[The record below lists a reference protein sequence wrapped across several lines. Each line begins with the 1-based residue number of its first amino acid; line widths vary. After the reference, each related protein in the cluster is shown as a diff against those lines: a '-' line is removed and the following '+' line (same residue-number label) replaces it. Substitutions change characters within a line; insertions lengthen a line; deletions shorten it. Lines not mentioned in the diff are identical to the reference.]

1 MGLDIGRLLYGIR
14 TKYQISVN
22 DICRGI
28 CGVST
33 YCMYEND
40 EMIPDILSVNIFLD
54 RMGFGI
60 LGLTAYIS
68 EKEVVYFKW
77 KESTRACIRNE
88 NYKKLGMLLEHMPTG
103 NVSLN
108 KKIREQYAWFI
119 KGIVAEKDT
128 ADLKK
133 ATECYEKALECTCGF
148 LIKSQKIEGTF
159 SVREIHIYAI
169 YLNLLCK
176 VNPKEKEEV
185 ISRFY
190 QLMQYVNVHYVEEQQ
205 KVKIYPLLVCLWG
218 NLVIEGKD
226 TEGSFEIFEK
236 TLELLRK
243 QKSLYCLLEIMRL
256 HILVGLKEKRD
267 MSKEQEDIKILQS
280 FFEEF
285 GYRAQSQIYVPQ
297 ANEIMLEHVGQYLST
312 ERKKVNFTQEKIS
325 DGICSVESYSRIENG
340 RKPTRNNYK
349 ALTEKIGTENR
360 YYIELVNTGNIDAL
374 LLRREISRILFSE
387 KSMDKVW
394 ESLEKLM
401 EILGEDECAQNKQYL
416 KFIEICIEK
425 EYSHMSE
432 EICCEEY
439 RKVLA
444 YSMNENLIGE
454 KKHIYT
460 KVEINL
466 INHISVCLAKSGKK
480 EQAMRLIRAF
490 LEDTDQMKE
499 DKYHETK
506 LAKLN
511 YGRWLSDSGEYSKA
525 DSIFMDGAKQIMER
539 DRAELLD
546 QYIGEIA
553 QPDSENSS
561 DNSSDISS
569 SSAVDSSSSDSKAT
583 DSKSDSSSKAASNA
597 SNTNPSTGVAGG
609 AFALALLS
617 GAAVVMA
624 KKKK

>member
-1 MGLDIGRLLYGIR
+1 MGLNIGRLLYGIR
-14 TKYQISVN
+14 TKYEMNVK

-28 CGVST
+28 CSPSS
-33 YCMYEND
+33 YCMYENG
-40 EMIPDILSVNIFLD
+40 EIVPDILLVNMFLD

-88 NYKKLGMLLEHMPTG
+88 NYKKLGMLLERIPTG

-432 EICCEEY
+432 EICYEEY

-553 QPDSENSS
+553 YNKYLMNGSEKNEQIKRYSLYALVLSKLFGTDRIYKNSFNFFEKIK
-561 DNSSDISS
+561 DE
-569 SSAVDSSSSDSKAT
+569 
-583 DSKSDSSSKAASNA
+583 
-597 SNTNPSTGVAGG
+597 
-609 AFALALLS
+609 
-617 GAAVVMA
+617 
-624 KKKK
+624 

>member
-1 MGLDIGRLLYGIR
+1 MKVQFSIRKIGLFGKLGEDRKMGLDIGRLLYGIR

-40 EMIPDILSVNIFLD
+40 EMIPDILSVNMFLD

-88 NYKKLGMLLEHMPTG
+88 NYKKLVMLLEHMPTG

-285 GYRAQSQIYVPQ
+285 GYQAQSQIYVPQ

-312 ERKKVNFTQEKIS
+312 ERKKVNYTQEKIS

-374 LLRREISRILFSE
+374 LLRREISYELFME
-387 KSMDKVW
+387 KN
-394 ESLEKLM
+394 ERLPELLEELKTV
-401 EILGEDECAQNKQYL
+401 LGEKEVAKNRQYL
-416 KFIEICIEK
+416 EFVRVSIEENTGRKTWNQCCDMFRNILSYTMNEK
-425 EYSHMSE
+425 E
-432 EICCEEY
+432 
-439 RKVLA
+439 
-444 YSMNENLIGE
+444 IG
-454 KKHIYT
+454 KKRHVYT
-460 KVEINL
+460 MLEINL
-466 INHISVCLAKSGKK
+466 IDHISVCMAKDGKS
-480 EQAMRLIRAF
+480 EEAMHLIKAF
-490 LEDTDQMKE
+490 LDDMDYMKTE
-499 DKYHETK
+499 KYYETF

-511 YGRWLSDSGEYSKA
+511 YARWKSDRGNFDEAECIYREGIEQRIRRNKT
-525 DSIFMDGAKQIMER
+525 
-539 DRAELLD
+539 ELLD
-546 QYIGEIA
+546 EYIGEYAYNKYLKNNINEK
-553 QPDSENSS
+553 QD
-561 DNSSDISS
+561 
-569 SSAVDSSSSDSKAT
+569 VKRYLLY
-583 DSKSDSSSKAASNA
+583 
-597 SNTNPSTGVAGG
+597 
-609 AFALALLS
+609 ALVLS
-617 GAAVVMA
+617 RMYGTQRVYKTILQFL
-624 KKKK
+624 KKINEED

>member
-1 MGLDIGRLLYGIR
+1 MKVQFSIRKIGLFGKLGEDRKMGLDIGRLLYGIR

-40 EMIPDILSVNIFLD
+40 EMIPDILSVNMFLD

-88 NYKKLGMLLEHMPTG
+88 NYKKLVMLLEHMPTG

-205 KVKIYPLLVCLWG
+205 KVRIYPLLVCLWG

-285 GYRAQSQIYVPQ
+285 GYQAQSQIYVPQ

-312 ERKKVNFTQEKIS
+312 ERKKVNYTQEKIS

-374 LLRREISRILFSE
+374 LLRREISYELFME
-387 KSMDKVW
+387 KN
-394 ESLEKLM
+394 ERLPELLEELKTV
-401 EILGEDECAQNKQYL
+401 LGEKEVAKNRQYL
-416 KFIEICIEK
+416 EFVQVSIEENTGRKTWNQCCDMFRNILSYTMNEK
-425 EYSHMSE
+425 E
-432 EICCEEY
+432 
-439 RKVLA
+439 
-444 YSMNENLIGE
+444 IG
-454 KKHIYT
+454 KKRHVYT
-460 KVEINL
+460 MLEINL
-466 INHISVCLAKSGKK
+466 IDHISVCMAKDGKS
-480 EQAMRLIRAF
+480 EEAMHLIKAF
-490 LEDTDQMKE
+490 LDDMDYMKTE
-499 DKYHETK
+499 KYYETF

-511 YGRWLSDSGEYSKA
+511 YARWKSDRENFDEAECIYREGIEQRIRRNKT
-525 DSIFMDGAKQIMER
+525 
-539 DRAELLD
+539 ELLD
-546 QYIGEIA
+546 EYIGEYAYNKYLKNNINEK
-553 QPDSENSS
+553 QD
-561 DNSSDISS
+561 
-569 SSAVDSSSSDSKAT
+569 VKRYLLY
-583 DSKSDSSSKAASNA
+583 
-597 SNTNPSTGVAGG
+597 
-609 AFALALLS
+609 ALVLS
-617 GAAVVMA
+617 RMYGTQRVCKTILQFL
-624 KKKK
+624 KKINEED

>member
-1 MGLDIGRLLYGIR
+1 MGLNIGRLLYGIR
-14 TKYQISVN
+14 TKYEMNVK

-28 CGVST
+28 CSPSS
-33 YCMYEND
+33 YCMYENG
-40 EMIPDILSVNIFLD
+40 EIVPDILLVNMFLD

-88 NYKKLGMLLEHMPTG
+88 NYKKLVMLLEHMPTG

-285 GYRAQSQIYVPQ
+285 GYQAQSQIYVPQ

-312 ERKKVNFTQEKIS
+312 ERKKVNYTQEKIS

-374 LLRREISRILFSE
+374 LLRREISYELFME
-387 KSMDKVW
+387 KN
-394 ESLEKLM
+394 ERLPELLEELKTV
-401 EILGEDECAQNKQYL
+401 LGEKEVAKNRQYL
-416 KFIEICIEK
+416 EFVQVSIEENTGRKTWNQCCDMFRNILSYTMNEK
-425 EYSHMSE
+425 E
-432 EICCEEY
+432 
-439 RKVLA
+439 
-444 YSMNENLIGE
+444 IG
-454 KKHIYT
+454 KKRHVYT
-460 KVEINL
+460 MLEINL
-466 INHISVCLAKSGKK
+466 IDHISVCMAKDGKS
-480 EQAMRLIRAF
+480 EEAMHLIKAF
-490 LEDTDQMKE
+490 LDDMDYMKTE
-499 DKYHETK
+499 KYYETF

-511 YGRWLSDSGEYSKA
+511 YARWKSDRENFDEAECIYREGIEQRIRRNKT
-525 DSIFMDGAKQIMER
+525 
-539 DRAELLD
+539 ELLD
-546 QYIGEIA
+546 EYIGEYAYNKYLKNNINEK
-553 QPDSENSS
+553 QD
-561 DNSSDISS
+561 
-569 SSAVDSSSSDSKAT
+569 VKRYLLY
-583 DSKSDSSSKAASNA
+583 
-597 SNTNPSTGVAGG
+597 
-609 AFALALLS
+609 ALVLS
-617 GAAVVMA
+617 RMYGTQRVYKTILQFL
-624 KKKK
+624 KKINEED

>member
-1 MGLDIGRLLYGIR
+1 MKVQFSIRKIGLFGKLGEGRKMGLDIGRLLYGIR

-40 EMIPDILSVNIFLD
+40 EIIPDILSVNMFLD
-54 RMGFGI
+54 RMGFGT
-60 LGLTAYIS
+60 LGVSAYIS
-68 EKEVVYFKW
+68 KKEAVYFKW

-119 KGIVAEKDT
+119 KGLVAEKDT

-226 TEGSFEIFEK
+226 TEGSFEIFEN

-267 MSKEQEDIKILQS
+267 MNKEQEDIKILQS

-312 ERKKVNFTQEKIS
+312 ERKKVNYTQEKIS

-374 LLRREISRILFSE
+374 LLRREISYELFMERNERLPELLEELKKVLGEKEVAKNRQYLEYIETCIERRNNHISE
-387 KSMDKVW
+387 K
-394 ESLEKLM
+394 
-401 EILGEDECAQNKQYL
+401 ECYQ
-416 KFIEICIEK
+416 
-425 EYSHMSE
+425 
-432 EICCEEY
+432 EY
-439 RKVLA
+439 RKILA
-444 YSMNENLIGE
+444 YSLDENLIGE
-454 KKHIYT
+454 NKHIYS
-460 KVEINL
+460 KIEINL
-466 INHISVCLAKSGKK
+466 INHIAVCLSRTGEK
-480 EQAMRLIRAF
+480 EQAKRLIKLF
-490 LEDTDQMKE
+490 LKDIEQAKTC
-499 DKYHETK
+499 KYHEAK

-511 YGRWLSDSGEYSKA
+511 YGKWLSDAGEYVEA
-525 DSIFMDGAKQIMER
+525 ERIFSEGVSQIVER

-546 QYIGEIA
+546 QYIGEMAYNEYLI
-553 QPDSENSS
+553 N
-561 DNSSDISS
+561 
-569 SSAVDSSSSDSKAT
+569 DSKKDEQIKRHSLYALIF
-583 DSKSDSSSKAASNA
+583 SKLFGTEENYKIISEFYRQN
-597 SNTNPSTGVAGG
+597 
-609 AFALALLS
+609 
-617 GAAVVMA
+617 
-624 KKKK
+624 

>member
-1 MGLDIGRLLYGIR
+1 MGLNIGRLLYGIR
-14 TKYQISVN
+14 TKYEMNVK

-28 CGVST
+28 CSPSS
-33 YCMYEND
+33 YCMYENG
-40 EMIPDILSVNIFLD
+40 EIVPDILLVNMFLD

-88 NYKKLGMLLEHMPTG
+88 NYKKLVMLLEHMPTG

-285 GYRAQSQIYVPQ
+285 GYQAQSQIYVPQ

-312 ERKKVNFTQEKIS
+312 ERKKVNYTQEKIS

-374 LLRREISRILFSE
+374 LLRREISYELFME
-387 KSMDKVW
+387 KN
-394 ESLEKLM
+394 ERLPELLEELKTV
-401 EILGEDECAQNKQYL
+401 LGEKEVAKNRQYL
-416 KFIEICIEK
+416 EFVRVSIEENTGRKTWNQCCDMFRNILSYTMNEK
-425 EYSHMSE
+425 E
-432 EICCEEY
+432 
-439 RKVLA
+439 
-444 YSMNENLIGE
+444 IG
-454 KKHIYT
+454 KKRHVYT
-460 KVEINL
+460 MLEINL
-466 INHISVCLAKSGKK
+466 IDHISVCMAKDGKS
-480 EQAMRLIRAF
+480 EEAMHLIKAF
-490 LEDTDQMKE
+490 LDDMDYMKTE
-499 DKYHETK
+499 KYYETF

-511 YGRWLSDSGEYSKA
+511 YARWKSDRGNFDEAECIYREGIEQRIRRNKT
-525 DSIFMDGAKQIMER
+525 
-539 DRAELLD
+539 ELLD
-546 QYIGEIA
+546 EYIGEYAYNKYLKNNINEK
-553 QPDSENSS
+553 QD
-561 DNSSDISS
+561 
-569 SSAVDSSSSDSKAT
+569 VKRYLLY
-583 DSKSDSSSKAASNA
+583 
-597 SNTNPSTGVAGG
+597 
-609 AFALALLS
+609 AL
-617 GAAVVMA
+617 GQFTRNYTQTTERGC
-624 KKKK
+624 

>member
-1 MGLDIGRLLYGIR
+1 MKVQFSIRKIGLFGKLGEDRKMGLDIGRLLYGIR

-40 EMIPDILSVNIFLD
+40 EMIPDILSVNMFLD

-88 NYKKLGMLLEHMPTG
+88 NYKKLVMLLEHMPTG

-205 KVKIYPLLVCLWG
+205 KVRIYPLLVCLWG

-285 GYRAQSQIYVPQ
+285 GYQAQSQIYVPQ

-312 ERKKVNFTQEKIS
+312 ERKKVNYTQEKIS

-374 LLRREISRILFSE
+374 LLRREISYELFME
-387 KSMDKVW
+387 KN
-394 ESLEKLM
+394 ERLPELLEELKTV
-401 EILGEDECAQNKQYL
+401 LGEKEVAKNRQYL
-416 KFIEICIEK
+416 EFVQVSIEENTGRKTWNQCCDMFRNILSYTMNEK
-425 EYSHMSE
+425 E
-432 EICCEEY
+432 
-439 RKVLA
+439 
-444 YSMNENLIGE
+444 IG
-454 KKHIYT
+454 KKRHVYT
-460 KVEINL
+460 MLEINL
-466 INHISVCLAKSGKK
+466 IDHISVCMAKDGKS
-480 EQAMRLIRAF
+480 EEAMHLIKAF
-490 LEDTDQMKE
+490 LDDMDYMKTE
-499 DKYHETK
+499 KYYETF

-511 YGRWLSDSGEYSKA
+511 YARW
-525 DSIFMDGAKQIMER
+525 
-539 DRAELLD
+539 
-546 QYIGEIA
+546 
-553 QPDSENSS
+553 
-561 DNSSDISS
+561 
-569 SSAVDSSSSDSKAT
+569 
-583 DSKSDSSSKAASNA
+583 KSDRENFDEAECMELKE
-597 SNTNPSTGVAGG
+597 STK
-609 AFALALLS
+609 LS
-617 GAAVVMA
+617 YSF
-624 KKKK
+624 

>member
-40 EMIPDILSVNIFLD
+40 EMIPDILSVNMFLD

-88 NYKKLGMLLEHMPTG
+88 NYKKLVMLLEHMPTG

-205 KVKIYPLLVCLWG
+205 KVRIYPLLVCLWG

-226 TEGSFEIFEK
+226 TEDSFEIFEK

-285 GYRAQSQIYVPQ
+285 GYQAQSQIYVPQ

-312 ERKKVNFTQEKIS
+312 ERKKVNYTQEKIS

-374 LLRREISRILFSE
+374 LLRREISYELFME
-387 KSMDKVW
+387 KN
-394 ESLEKLM
+394 ERLPELLEELKTV
-401 EILGEDECAQNKQYL
+401 LGEKEVAKNRQYL
-416 KFIEICIEK
+416 EFVQVSIEENTGRKTWNQCCDMFRNILSYTMNEK
-425 EYSHMSE
+425 E
-432 EICCEEY
+432 
-439 RKVLA
+439 
-444 YSMNENLIGE
+444 IG
-454 KKHIYT
+454 KKRHVYT
-460 KVEINL
+460 MLEINL
-466 INHISVCLAKSGKK
+466 IDHISVCMAKDGKS
-480 EQAMRLIRAF
+480 EEAMHLIKAF
-490 LEDTDQMKE
+490 LDDMDYMKTE
-499 DKYHETK
+499 KYYETF

-511 YGRWLSDSGEYSKA
+511 YARWKSDRENFDEAECIYREGIEQRIRRNKT
-525 DSIFMDGAKQIMER
+525 
-539 DRAELLD
+539 ELLD
-546 QYIGEIA
+546 EYIGEYA
-553 QPDSENSS
+553 YN
-561 DNSSDISS
+561 
-569 SSAVDSSSSDSKAT
+569 KY
-583 DSKSDSSSKAASNA
+583 
-597 SNTNPSTGVAGG
+597 
-609 AFALALLS
+609 
-617 GAAVVMA
+617 
-624 KKKK
+624 

>member
-1 MGLDIGRLLYGIR
+1 MGLNIGRLLYGIR
-14 TKYQISVN
+14 TKYEMNVK

-28 CGVST
+28 CSPSS
-33 YCMYEND
+33 YCMYENG
-40 EMIPDILSVNIFLD
+40 EIVPDILLVNMFLD

-88 NYKKLGMLLEHMPTG
+88 NYKKLGMLLERIPTG

-553 QPDSENSS
+553 YNKYLMNGSEKNEQIKRYSLYALIMSKLFGTDRIYKNSFNFFEKIK
-561 DNSSDISS
+561 DE
-569 SSAVDSSSSDSKAT
+569 
-583 DSKSDSSSKAASNA
+583 
-597 SNTNPSTGVAGG
+597 
-609 AFALALLS
+609 
-617 GAAVVMA
+617 
-624 KKKK
+624 

>member
-1 MGLDIGRLLYGIR
+1 MKVQFSIRKIGLFGKLGEDRKMGLDIGRLLYGIR

-40 EMIPDILSVNIFLD
+40 EMIPDILSVNMFLD

-88 NYKKLGMLLEHMPTG
+88 NYKKLVMLLEHMPTG

-205 KVKIYPLLVCLWG
+205 KVRIYPLLVCLWG

-285 GYRAQSQIYVPQ
+285 GYQAQSQIYVPQ

-312 ERKKVNFTQEKIS
+312 ERKKVNYTQEKIS

-374 LLRREISRILFSE
+374 LLRREISYELFME
-387 KSMDKVW
+387 KN
-394 ESLEKLM
+394 ERLPELLEELKTV
-401 EILGEDECAQNKQYL
+401 LGEKEVAKNRQYL
-416 KFIEICIEK
+416 EFVQVSIEENTGRKTWNQCCDMFRNILSYTMNEK
-425 EYSHMSE
+425 E
-432 EICCEEY
+432 
-439 RKVLA
+439 
-444 YSMNENLIGE
+444 IG
-454 KKHIYT
+454 KKRHVYT
-460 KVEINL
+460 MLEINL
-466 INHISVCLAKSGKK
+466 IDHIFVCMAKDGKS
-480 EQAMRLIRAF
+480 EEAMHLIKAF
-490 LEDTDQMKE
+490 LDDMDYMKTE
-499 DKYHETK
+499 KYYETF

-511 YGRWLSDSGEYSKA
+511 YARWKSDRENFDEAECIYREGIEQRIRRNKT
-525 DSIFMDGAKQIMER
+525 
-539 DRAELLD
+539 ELLD
-546 QYIGEIA
+546 EYIGEYAYNKYLKNNINEK
-553 QPDSENSS
+553 QD
-561 DNSSDISS
+561 
-569 SSAVDSSSSDSKAT
+569 VKRYLLY
-583 DSKSDSSSKAASNA
+583 
-597 SNTNPSTGVAGG
+597 
-609 AFALALLS
+609 ALVLS
-617 GAAVVMA
+617 RMYGTQRVYKTILQFL
-624 KKKK
+624 KKINEED

>member
-1 MGLDIGRLLYGIR
+1 MGLNIGRLLYGIR
-14 TKYQISVN
+14 TKYEMNVK

-28 CGVST
+28 CSPSS
-33 YCMYEND
+33 YCMYENG
-40 EMIPDILSVNIFLD
+40 EIVPDILLVNMFLD

-340 RKPTRNNYK
+340 RKPTRNNYE

-553 QPDSENSS
+553 YNKYLMNGSEKNEQIKRYSLYALVLSKLFGTDRIYKNSFNFFEKIK
-561 DNSSDISS
+561 DE
-569 SSAVDSSSSDSKAT
+569 
-583 DSKSDSSSKAASNA
+583 
-597 SNTNPSTGVAGG
+597 
-609 AFALALLS
+609 
-617 GAAVVMA
+617 
-624 KKKK
+624 

>member
-88 NYKKLGMLLEHMPTG
+88 NYKKLVMLLEHMPTG

-205 KVKIYPLLVCLWG
+205 KVRIYPLLVCLWG

-285 GYRAQSQIYVPQ
+285 GYQAQSQIYVPQ

-312 ERKKVNFTQEKIS
+312 ERKKVNYTQEKIS

-374 LLRREISRILFSE
+374 LLRREISYELFME
-387 KSMDKVW
+387 KN
-394 ESLEKLM
+394 ERLPELLEELKTV
-401 EILGEDECAQNKQYL
+401 LGEKEVAKNRQYL
-416 KFIEICIEK
+416 EFVQVSIEENTGRKTWNQCCDMFRNILSYTMNEK
-425 EYSHMSE
+425 E
-432 EICCEEY
+432 
-439 RKVLA
+439 
-444 YSMNENLIGE
+444 IG
-454 KKHIYT
+454 KKRHVYT
-460 KVEINL
+460 MLEINL
-466 INHISVCLAKSGKK
+466 IDHISVCMAKDGKS
-480 EQAMRLIRAF
+480 EEAMHLIKAF
-490 LEDTDQMKE
+490 LDDMDYMKTE
-499 DKYHETK
+499 KYYETF

-511 YGRWLSDSGEYSKA
+511 YARW
-525 DSIFMDGAKQIMER
+525 
-539 DRAELLD
+539 
-546 QYIGEIA
+546 
-553 QPDSENSS
+553 
-561 DNSSDISS
+561 
-569 SSAVDSSSSDSKAT
+569 
-583 DSKSDSSSKAASNA
+583 KSDRENFDEAECIYREGIEQRIRRNKSLRKESK
-597 SNTNPSTGVAGG
+597 
-609 AFALALLS
+609 
-617 GAAVVMA
+617 VVQT
-624 KKKK
+624 KKQY

>member
-1 MGLDIGRLLYGIR
+1 MKVQFSIRKIGLFGKLGEDRKMGLDIGRLLYGIR

-40 EMIPDILSVNIFLD
+40 EMIPDILSVNMFLD

-88 NYKKLGMLLEHMPTG
+88 NYKKLVMLLEHMPTG

-205 KVKIYPLLVCLWG
+205 KVRIYPLLVCLWG

-285 GYRAQSQIYVPQ
+285 GYQAQSQIYVPQ

-312 ERKKVNFTQEKIS
+312 ERKKVNYTQEKIS

-374 LLRREISRILFSE
+374 LLRREISYELFME
-387 KSMDKVW
+387 KN
-394 ESLEKLM
+394 ERLPELLEELKTV
-401 EILGEDECAQNKQYL
+401 LGEKEVAKNRQYL
-416 KFIEICIEK
+416 EFVQVSIEENTGRKTWNQCCDMFRNILSYTMNEK
-425 EYSHMSE
+425 E
-432 EICCEEY
+432 
-439 RKVLA
+439 
-444 YSMNENLIGE
+444 IG
-454 KKHIYT
+454 KKRHVYT
-460 KVEINL
+460 MLEINL
-466 INHISVCLAKSGKK
+466 IDHISVCMAKDGKS
-480 EQAMRLIRAF
+480 EEAMHLIKAF
-490 LEDTDQMKE
+490 LDDMDYMKTE
-499 DKYHETK
+499 KYYETF

-511 YGRWLSDSGEYSKA
+511 YARWKSDRENFDEAECIYREGIEQRIRRNKT
-525 DSIFMDGAKQIMER
+525 
-539 DRAELLD
+539 ELLD
-546 QYIGEIA
+546 EYIGEYAYNKYLKNNINEK
-553 QPDSENSS
+553 QD
-561 DNSSDISS
+561 
-569 SSAVDSSSSDSKAT
+569 VKRYLLY
-583 DSKSDSSSKAASNA
+583 
-597 SNTNPSTGVAGG
+597 
-609 AFALALLS
+609 ALVLRRMYGTQRVYKTILQFL
-617 GAAVVMA
+617 
-624 KKKK
+624 KKINEED

>member
-40 EMIPDILSVNIFLD
+40 EMIPDILSVNMFLD

-88 NYKKLGMLLEHMPTG
+88 NYKKLVMLLEHMPTG

-205 KVKIYPLLVCLWG
+205 KVRIYPLLVCLWG

-285 GYRAQSQIYVPQ
+285 GYQAQSQIYVPQ

-312 ERKKVNFTQEKIS
+312 ERKKVNYTQEKIS

-374 LLRREISRILFSE
+374 LLRREISYELFME
-387 KSMDKVW
+387 KN
-394 ESLEKLM
+394 ERLPELLEELKTV
-401 EILGEDECAQNKQYL
+401 LGEKEVAKNRQYL
-416 KFIEICIEK
+416 EFVQVSIEENTGRKTWNQCCDMFRNILSYTMNEK
-425 EYSHMSE
+425 E
-432 EICCEEY
+432 
-439 RKVLA
+439 
-444 YSMNENLIGE
+444 IG
-454 KKHIYT
+454 KKRHVYT
-460 KVEINL
+460 MLEINL
-466 INHISVCLAKSGKK
+466 IDHISVCMAKDGKS
-480 EQAMRLIRAF
+480 EEAMHLIKAF
-490 LEDTDQMKE
+490 LDDMDYMKTE
-499 DKYHETK
+499 KYYETF

-511 YGRWLSDSGEYSKA
+511 YARWKSDRENFDEAECIYREGIEQRIRRNKT
-525 DSIFMDGAKQIMER
+525 
-539 DRAELLD
+539 ELLD
-546 QYIGEIA
+546 EYIGEYAYNKYLKNNINEK
-553 QPDSENSS
+553 QD
-561 DNSSDISS
+561 
-569 SSAVDSSSSDSKAT
+569 VKRYLLY
-583 DSKSDSSSKAASNA
+583 
-597 SNTNPSTGVAGG
+597 
-609 AFALALLS
+609 ALELS
-617 GAAVVMA
+617 RMYGTQRVYKTILQFL
-624 KKKK
+624 KKINEED

>member
-1 MGLDIGRLLYGIR
+1 MKVQFSIRKIGLFGKLGEDRKMGLDIGRLLYGIR

-40 EMIPDILSVNIFLD
+40 EMIPDILSVNMFLD

-88 NYKKLGMLLEHMPTG
+88 NYKKLVMLLEHMPTG

-285 GYRAQSQIYVPQ
+285 GYQAQSQIYVPQ

-312 ERKKVNFTQEKIS
+312 ERKKVNYTQEKIS

-374 LLRREISRILFSE
+374 LLRREISYELFME
-387 KSMDKVW
+387 KN
-394 ESLEKLM
+394 ERLPELLEELKTV
-401 EILGEDECAQNKQYL
+401 LGEKEVAKNRQYL
-416 KFIEICIEK
+416 EFVRVSIEENTGRKTWNQCCDMFRNILSYTMNEK
-425 EYSHMSE
+425 E
-432 EICCEEY
+432 
-439 RKVLA
+439 
-444 YSMNENLIGE
+444 IG
-454 KKHIYT
+454 KKRHVYT
-460 KVEINL
+460 MLEINL
-466 INHISVCLAKSGKK
+466 IDHISVCMAKDGKS
-480 EQAMRLIRAF
+480 EEAMHLIKAF
-490 LEDTDQMKE
+490 LDDMDYMKTE
-499 DKYHETK
+499 KYYETF

-511 YGRWLSDSGEYSKA
+511 YARWKSDRGNFDEAECIYREGIEQRIRRNKT
-525 DSIFMDGAKQIMER
+525 
-539 DRAELLD
+539 ELLD
-546 QYIGEIA
+546 EYIGEYAYNKYLKNNINEK
-553 QPDSENSS
+553 QD
-561 DNSSDISS
+561 
-569 SSAVDSSSSDSKAT
+569 VKRYLLY
-583 DSKSDSSSKAASNA
+583 
-597 SNTNPSTGVAGG
+597 
-609 AFALALLS
+609 ALVLS
-617 GAAVVMA
+617 RMYGTQRVYKTILQFF
-624 KKKK
+624 KKINEED

>member
-1 MGLDIGRLLYGIR
+1 MGLNIGRLLYGIR
-14 TKYQISVN
+14 TKYEMNVK

-28 CGVST
+28 CSPSS
-33 YCMYEND
+33 YCMYENG
-40 EMIPDILSVNIFLD
+40 EIVPDILLVNMFLD

-88 NYKKLGMLLEHMPTG
+88 NYKKLVMLLEHMPTG

-285 GYRAQSQIYVPQ
+285 GYQAQSQIYVPQ
-297 ANEIMLEHVGQYLST
+297 ANEIILEHVGQYLST
-312 ERKKVNFTQEKIS
+312 ERKKVNYTQEKIS

-374 LLRREISRILFSE
+374 LLRREISYELFME
-387 KSMDKVW
+387 KN
-394 ESLEKLM
+394 ERLPELLEELKTV
-401 EILGEDECAQNKQYL
+401 LGEKEVAKNRQYL
-416 KFIEICIEK
+416 EFVQVSIEENTGRKTWNQCCDMFRNILSYTMNEK
-425 EYSHMSE
+425 E
-432 EICCEEY
+432 
-439 RKVLA
+439 
-444 YSMNENLIGE
+444 IG
-454 KKHIYT
+454 KKRHVYT
-460 KVEINL
+460 MLEINL
-466 INHISVCLAKSGKK
+466 IDHISVCMAKDGKS
-480 EQAMRLIRAF
+480 EEAMHLIKAF
-490 LEDTDQMKE
+490 LDDMDYMKTE
-499 DKYHETK
+499 KYYETF

-511 YGRWLSDSGEYSKA
+511 YARWKSDRENFDEAECIYREGIEQRIRRNKT
-525 DSIFMDGAKQIMER
+525 
-539 DRAELLD
+539 ELLD
-546 QYIGEIA
+546 EYIGEYAYNKYLKNNINEK
-553 QPDSENSS
+553 QD
-561 DNSSDISS
+561 
-569 SSAVDSSSSDSKAT
+569 VKRYLLY
-583 DSKSDSSSKAASNA
+583 
-597 SNTNPSTGVAGG
+597 
-609 AFALALLS
+609 ALVLS
-617 GAAVVMA
+617 RMYGTQRVYKTILQFL
-624 KKKK
+624 KKINEED

>member
-40 EMIPDILSVNIFLD
+40 EMIPDILSVNMFLD

-88 NYKKLGMLLEHMPTG
+88 NYKKLVMLLEHMPTG

-218 NLVIEGKD
+218 NLVIEGKN

-256 HILVGLKEKRD
+256 HILAGLKEKRD
-267 MSKEQEDIKILQS
+267 MSKEQEDIRILQS
-280 FFEEF
+280 FFDEF

-374 LLRREISRILFSE
+374 LLRREISYELFME
-387 KSMDKVW
+387 KN
-394 ESLEKLM
+394 ERLPELLEELKTV
-401 EILGEDECAQNKQYL
+401 LGEKEVAKNRQYL
-416 KFIEICIEK
+416 EFVQVSIEENTGRKTWNQCCDMFRNILSYTMNEK
-425 EYSHMSE
+425 E
-432 EICCEEY
+432 
-439 RKVLA
+439 
-444 YSMNENLIGE
+444 IG
-454 KKHIYT
+454 KKRHVYT
-460 KVEINL
+460 MLEINL
-466 INHISVCLAKSGKK
+466 IDHISVCMAKDGKS
-480 EQAMRLIRAF
+480 EEAMHLIKAF
-490 LEDTDQMKE
+490 LDDMDYMKTE
-499 DKYHETK
+499 KYYETF

-511 YGRWLSDSGEYSKA
+511 YARWKSDRGNFDEAECIYREGIEQRIRRNKT
-525 DSIFMDGAKQIMER
+525 
-539 DRAELLD
+539 ELLD
-546 QYIGEIA
+546 EYIGEYAYNKYLKNNINEK
-553 QPDSENSS
+553 QD
-561 DNSSDISS
+561 
-569 SSAVDSSSSDSKAT
+569 VKRYLLY
-583 DSKSDSSSKAASNA
+583 
-597 SNTNPSTGVAGG
+597 
-609 AFALALLS
+609 ALVLS
-617 GAAVVMA
+617 RMYGTQRVYKTILQFL
-624 KKKK
+624 KKINEED

>member
-40 EMIPDILSVNIFLD
+40 EMIPDILSVNMFLD

-88 NYKKLGMLLEHMPTG
+88 NYKKLVMLLEHMPTG

-205 KVKIYPLLVCLWG
+205 KVRIYPLLVCLWG

-285 GYRAQSQIYVPQ
+285 GYQAQSQIYVPQ

-312 ERKKVNFTQEKIS
+312 ERKKVNYTQEKIS

-374 LLRREISRILFSE
+374 LLRREISYELFME
-387 KSMDKVW
+387 KN
-394 ESLEKLM
+394 ERLPELLEELKTV
-401 EILGEDECAQNKQYL
+401 LGEKEVAKNRQYL
-416 KFIEICIEK
+416 EFVQVSIEENTGRKTWNQCCDMFRNILSYTMNEK
-425 EYSHMSE
+425 E
-432 EICCEEY
+432 
-439 RKVLA
+439 
-444 YSMNENLIGE
+444 IG
-454 KKHIYT
+454 KKRHVYT
-460 KVEINL
+460 MLEINL
-466 INHISVCLAKSGKK
+466 IDHISVCMAKDGKS
-480 EQAMRLIRAF
+480 EEAMHLIKAF
-490 LEDTDQMKE
+490 LDDMDYMKTE
-499 DKYHETK
+499 KYYETF

-511 YGRWLSDSGEYSKA
+511 YARWKSDRVNFDEAECIYREGIEQRIRRNKT
-525 DSIFMDGAKQIMER
+525 
-539 DRAELLD
+539 ELLD
-546 QYIGEIA
+546 EYIGEYAYNKYLKNNINEK
-553 QPDSENSS
+553 QD
-561 DNSSDISS
+561 
-569 SSAVDSSSSDSKAT
+569 VKRYLLY
-583 DSKSDSSSKAASNA
+583 
-597 SNTNPSTGVAGG
+597 
-609 AFALALLS
+609 ALVLS
-617 GAAVVMA
+617 RMYGTQRVYKTILQFL
-624 KKKK
+624 KKINEED

>member
-40 EMIPDILSVNIFLD
+40 EMIPDILSVNMFLD

-88 NYKKLGMLLEHMPTG
+88 NYKKLVMLLEHMPTG

-205 KVKIYPLLVCLWG
+205 KVRIYPLLVCLWG

-285 GYRAQSQIYVPQ
+285 GYQAQSQIYVPQ
-297 ANEIMLEHVGQYLST
+297 ANEIMLEHVGQYLSI
-312 ERKKVNFTQEKIS
+312 ERKKVNYTQEKIS

-374 LLRREISRILFSE
+374 LLRREISYELFME
-387 KSMDKVW
+387 KN
-394 ESLEKLM
+394 ERLPELLEELKTV
-401 EILGEDECAQNKQYL
+401 LGEKEVAKNRQYL
-416 KFIEICIEK
+416 EFVQVSIEENTGRKTWNQCCDMFRNILSYTMNEK
-425 EYSHMSE
+425 E
-432 EICCEEY
+432 
-439 RKVLA
+439 
-444 YSMNENLIGE
+444 IG
-454 KKHIYT
+454 KKRHVYT
-460 KVEINL
+460 MLEINL
-466 INHISVCLAKSGKK
+466 IDHISVCMAKDGKS
-480 EQAMRLIRAF
+480 EEAMHLIKAF
-490 LEDTDQMKE
+490 LDDMDYMKTE
-499 DKYHETK
+499 KYYETF

-511 YGRWLSDSGEYSKA
+511 YARWKSDRENFDEAECIYREGIEQRIRRNKT
-525 DSIFMDGAKQIMER
+525 
-539 DRAELLD
+539 ELLD
-546 QYIGEIA
+546 EYIGEYAYNKYLKNNINEK
-553 QPDSENSS
+553 QD
-561 DNSSDISS
+561 
-569 SSAVDSSSSDSKAT
+569 VKRYLLY
-583 DSKSDSSSKAASNA
+583 
-597 SNTNPSTGVAGG
+597 
-609 AFALALLS
+609 ALVLS
-617 GAAVVMA
+617 RMYGTQRVYKTILQFL
-624 KKKK
+624 KKINEED

>member
-40 EMIPDILSVNIFLD
+40 EMIPDILSVNMFLD

-88 NYKKLGMLLEHMPTG
+88 NYKKLVMLLEHMPTG

-205 KVKIYPLLVCLWG
+205 KVRIYPLLVCLWG

-285 GYRAQSQIYVPQ
+285 GYQAQSQIYVPQ

-312 ERKKVNFTQEKIS
+312 ERKKVNYTQEKIS

-374 LLRREISRILFSE
+374 LLRREISYELFME
-387 KSMDKVW
+387 KN
-394 ESLEKLM
+394 ERLPELLEELKTV
-401 EILGEDECAQNKQYL
+401 LGEKEVAKNRQYL
-416 KFIEICIEK
+416 EFVQVSIEENTGRKIWNQCCDMFRNILSYTMNEK
-425 EYSHMSE
+425 E
-432 EICCEEY
+432 
-439 RKVLA
+439 
-444 YSMNENLIGE
+444 IG
-454 KKHIYT
+454 KKRHVYT
-460 KVEINL
+460 MLEINL
-466 INHISVCLAKSGKK
+466 IDHISVCMAKDGKS
-480 EQAMRLIRAF
+480 EEAMHLIKAF
-490 LEDTDQMKE
+490 LDDMDYMKTE
-499 DKYHETK
+499 KYYETF

-511 YGRWLSDSGEYSKA
+511 YARWKSDRENFDEAECIYREGIEQRIRRNKT
-525 DSIFMDGAKQIMER
+525 
-539 DRAELLD
+539 ELLD
-546 QYIGEIA
+546 EYIGEYAYNKYLKNNINEK
-553 QPDSENSS
+553 QD
-561 DNSSDISS
+561 
-569 SSAVDSSSSDSKAT
+569 VKRYLLY
-583 DSKSDSSSKAASNA
+583 
-597 SNTNPSTGVAGG
+597 
-609 AFALALLS
+609 ALVLS
-617 GAAVVMA
+617 RMYGTQRVYKTILQFL
-624 KKKK
+624 KKINEED

>member
-1 MGLDIGRLLYGIR
+1 MGLNIGRLLYGIR
-14 TKYQISVN
+14 TKYEMNVK

-28 CGVST
+28 CSPSS
-33 YCMYEND
+33 YCMYENG
-40 EMIPDILSVNIFLD
+40 EIVPDILLVNMFLD

-88 NYKKLGMLLEHMPTG
+88 NYKKLVMLLEHMPTG

-297 ANEIMLEHVGQYLST
+297 SNEIMLEHVGQYLST

-374 LLRREISRILFSE
+374 LLRREISYELFME
-387 KSMDKVW
+387 KN
-394 ESLEKLM
+394 ERLPELLEELKTV
-401 EILGEDECAQNKQYL
+401 LGEKEVAKNRQYL
-416 KFIEICIEK
+416 EFFQVSIEENTGRKTWNQCCDMFRNILSYTMNEK
-425 EYSHMSE
+425 E
-432 EICCEEY
+432 
-439 RKVLA
+439 
-444 YSMNENLIGE
+444 IG
-454 KKHIYT
+454 KKRHVYT
-460 KVEINL
+460 MLEINL
-466 INHISVCLAKSGKK
+466 IDHISVCMAKDGKS
-480 EQAMRLIRAF
+480 EEAMHLIKAF
-490 LEDTDQMKE
+490 LDDMDFMKTE
-499 DKYHETK
+499 KYYETF

-511 YGRWLSDSGEYSKA
+511 YARWKSDRGNFDEAECIYREGIEQRIRRNKT
-525 DSIFMDGAKQIMER
+525 
-539 DRAELLD
+539 ELLD
-546 QYIGEIA
+546 EYIGEYAYNKYLKNNINEK
-553 QPDSENSS
+553 QD
-561 DNSSDISS
+561 
-569 SSAVDSSSSDSKAT
+569 VKRY
-583 DSKSDSSSKAASNA
+583 
-597 SNTNPSTGVAGG
+597 
-609 AFALALLS
+609 LLYVLVLS
-617 GAAVVMA
+617 RIYGTQRVYKTILQFF
-624 KKKK
+624 KKINEED

>member
-40 EMIPDILSVNIFLD
+40 EMIPDILSVNMFLD

-88 NYKKLGMLLEHMPTG
+88 NYKKLVMLLEHMPTG

-205 KVKIYPLLVCLWG
+205 KVRIYPLLVCLWG

-285 GYRAQSQIYVPQ
+285 GYQAQSQIYVPQ

-312 ERKKVNFTQEKIS
+312 ERKKVNYTQEKIS

-374 LLRREISRILFSE
+374 LLRREISYELFME
-387 KSMDKVW
+387 KN
-394 ESLEKLM
+394 ERLPELLEELKTV
-401 EILGEDECAQNKQYL
+401 LGEKEVAKNRQYL
-416 KFIEICIEK
+416 EFVQVSIEENTGRKTWNQCCDMFRNILSYTMNEK
-425 EYSHMSE
+425 E
-432 EICCEEY
+432 
-439 RKVLA
+439 
-444 YSMNENLIGE
+444 IG
-454 KKHIYT
+454 KKRHVYT
-460 KVEINL
+460 MLEINL
-466 INHISVCLAKSGKK
+466 IDHISVCMAKDGKS
-480 EQAMRLIRAF
+480 EEAMHLIKAF
-490 LEDTDQMKE
+490 LDDMDYMKTE
-499 DKYHETK
+499 KYYETF

-511 YGRWLSDSGEYSKA
+511 YARWKSDRENFDEAECIYREGIEQRIRRNKT
-525 DSIFMDGAKQIMER
+525 
-539 DRAELLD
+539 ELLD
-546 QYIGEIA
+546 EYIGEYAYNKYLKNNINEK
-553 QPDSENSS
+553 QD
-561 DNSSDISS
+561 
-569 SSAVDSSSSDSKAT
+569 VKRYLLY
-583 DSKSDSSSKAASNA
+583 
-597 SNTNPSTGVAGG
+597 
-609 AFALALLS
+609 ALVLS
-617 GAAVVMA
+617 RMYGIQRVYKTILQFL
-624 KKKK
+624 KKINEED

>member
-1 MGLDIGRLLYGIR
+1 MGEGRKIGLDIGRLLYGIR

-40 EMIPDILSVNIFLD
+40 EMIPDILSVNMFLD

-88 NYKKLGMLLEHMPTG
+88 NYKKLVMLLEHMPTG

-205 KVKIYPLLVCLWG
+205 KVRIYPLLVCLWG

-285 GYRAQSQIYVPQ
+285 GYQAQSQIYVPQ

-312 ERKKVNFTQEKIS
+312 ERKKVNYTQEKIS

-374 LLRREISRILFSE
+374 LLRREISYELFME
-387 KSMDKVW
+387 KN
-394 ESLEKLM
+394 ERLPELLEELKTV
-401 EILGEDECAQNKQYL
+401 LGEKEVAKNRQYL
-416 KFIEICIEK
+416 EFVQVSIEENTGRKTWNQCCDMFRNILSYTMNEK
-425 EYSHMSE
+425 E
-432 EICCEEY
+432 
-439 RKVLA
+439 
-444 YSMNENLIGE
+444 IG
-454 KKHIYT
+454 KKRHVYT
-460 KVEINL
+460 MLEINL
-466 INHISVCLAKSGKK
+466 IDHISVCMAKDGKS
-480 EQAMRLIRAF
+480 EEAMHLIKAF
-490 LEDTDQMKE
+490 LDDMDYMKTE
-499 DKYHETK
+499 KYYETF

-511 YGRWLSDSGEYSKA
+511 YARWKSDRENFDEAECIYREGIEQRIRRNKT
-525 DSIFMDGAKQIMER
+525 
-539 DRAELLD
+539 ELLD
-546 QYIGEIA
+546 EYIGEYAYNKYLKNNINEK
-553 QPDSENSS
+553 QD
-561 DNSSDISS
+561 
-569 SSAVDSSSSDSKAT
+569 VKRYLLY
-583 DSKSDSSSKAASNA
+583 
-597 SNTNPSTGVAGG
+597 
-609 AFALALLS
+609 ALVLS
-617 GAAVVMA
+617 RIYGTQRVYKTILQFF
-624 KKKK
+624 KKINEED

>member
-1 MGLDIGRLLYGIR
+1 MGLNIGRLLYGIR
-14 TKYQISVN
+14 TKYEMNVK

-28 CGVST
+28 CSPSS
-33 YCMYEND
+33 YCMYENG
-40 EMIPDILSVNIFLD
+40 EIVPDILLVNMFLD

-88 NYKKLGMLLEHMPTG
+88 NYKKLVMLLEHMPTG

-285 GYRAQSQIYVPQ
+285 GYQAQSQIYVPQ

-312 ERKKVNFTQEKIS
+312 ERKKVNYTQEKIS

-374 LLRREISRILFSE
+374 LLRREISYELFME
-387 KSMDKVW
+387 KN
-394 ESLEKLM
+394 ERLPELLEELKTV
-401 EILGEDECAQNKQYL
+401 LGEKEVAKNRQYL
-416 KFIEICIEK
+416 EFVQVSIEENTGRKTWNQCCDMFRNILSYTMNEK
-425 EYSHMSE
+425 E
-432 EICCEEY
+432 
-439 RKVLA
+439 
-444 YSMNENLIGE
+444 IG
-454 KKHIYT
+454 KKRHVYT
-460 KVEINL
+460 MLEINL
-466 INHISVCLAKSGKK
+466 IDHISVCMAKDGKS
-480 EQAMRLIRAF
+480 EEAMHLIKAF
-490 LEDTDQMKE
+490 LDDMDYMKTE
-499 DKYHETK
+499 KYYETF

-511 YGRWLSDSGEYSKA
+511 YARWKSDRGNFDEAECIYREGIEQRIRRNKT
-525 DSIFMDGAKQIMER
+525 
-539 DRAELLD
+539 ELLD
-546 QYIGEIA
+546 EYIGEYAYNKYLKNNINEK
-553 QPDSENSS
+553 QD
-561 DNSSDISS
+561 
-569 SSAVDSSSSDSKAT
+569 VKRYLLY
-583 DSKSDSSSKAASNA
+583 
-597 SNTNPSTGVAGG
+597 
-609 AFALALLS
+609 ALVLS
-617 GAAVVMA
+617 
-624 KKKK
+624 

>member
-40 EMIPDILSVNIFLD
+40 EMIPDILSVNMFLD

-88 NYKKLGMLLEHMPTG
+88 NYKKLVMLLEHMPTG

-205 KVKIYPLLVCLWG
+205 KVRIYPLLVCLWG

-285 GYRAQSQIYVPQ
+285 GYQAQSQIYVPQ

-312 ERKKVNFTQEKIS
+312 ERKKVNYTQEKIS

-349 ALTEKIGTENR
+349 ALTEKIDTENR

-374 LLRREISRILFSE
+374 LLRREISYELFME
-387 KSMDKVW
+387 KN
-394 ESLEKLM
+394 ERLPELLEELKTV
-401 EILGEDECAQNKQYL
+401 LGEKEVAKNRQYL
-416 KFIEICIEK
+416 EFVQVSIEENTGRKTWNQCCDMFRNILSYTMNEK
-425 EYSHMSE
+425 E
-432 EICCEEY
+432 
-439 RKVLA
+439 
-444 YSMNENLIGE
+444 IG
-454 KKHIYT
+454 KKRHVYT
-460 KVEINL
+460 MLEINL
-466 INHISVCLAKSGKK
+466 IDHISVCMAKDGKS
-480 EQAMRLIRAF
+480 EEAMHLIKAF
-490 LEDTDQMKE
+490 LDDMDYMKTE
-499 DKYHETK
+499 KYYETF

-511 YGRWLSDSGEYSKA
+511 YARWKSDRENFDEAECIYREGIEQRIRRNKT
-525 DSIFMDGAKQIMER
+525 
-539 DRAELLD
+539 ELLD
-546 QYIGEIA
+546 EYIGEYAYNKYLKNNINEK
-553 QPDSENSS
+553 QD
-561 DNSSDISS
+561 
-569 SSAVDSSSSDSKAT
+569 VKRYLLY
-583 DSKSDSSSKAASNA
+583 
-597 SNTNPSTGVAGG
+597 
-609 AFALALLS
+609 ALVLS
-617 GAAVVMA
+617 RMYGTQRVYKTILQFL
-624 KKKK
+624 KKINEED

>member
-40 EMIPDILSVNIFLD
+40 EMIPDILSVNMFLD

-88 NYKKLGMLLEHMPTG
+88 NYKKLVMLLEHMPTG

-205 KVKIYPLLVCLWG
+205 KVRIYPLLVCLWG

-285 GYRAQSQIYVPQ
+285 GYQAQSQIYVPQ

-312 ERKKVNFTQEKIS
+312 ERKKVNYTQEKIS

-374 LLRREISRILFSE
+374 LLRREISYELFME
-387 KSMDKVW
+387 KN
-394 ESLEKLM
+394 ERLPELLEELKTV
-401 EILGEDECAQNKQYL
+401 LGEKEVAKNRQYL
-416 KFIEICIEK
+416 EFFQVSIEENTGRKTWNQCCDMFRNILSYTMNEK
-425 EYSHMSE
+425 E
-432 EICCEEY
+432 
-439 RKVLA
+439 
-444 YSMNENLIGE
+444 IG
-454 KKHIYT
+454 KKRHVYT
-460 KVEINL
+460 MLEINL
-466 INHISVCLAKSGKK
+466 IDHISVCMAKDGKS
-480 EQAMRLIRAF
+480 EEAMHLIKAF
-490 LEDTDQMKE
+490 LDDMDFMKTE
-499 DKYHETK
+499 KYYETF

-511 YGRWLSDSGEYSKA
+511 YARWRSDRGNFDEAECIYREGIEQRIRRNKT
-525 DSIFMDGAKQIMER
+525 
-539 DRAELLD
+539 ELLD
-546 QYIGEIA
+546 EYIGEYAYNKYLKNNINEK
-553 QPDSENSS
+553 QD
-561 DNSSDISS
+561 
-569 SSAVDSSSSDSKAT
+569 VKRYLLY
-583 DSKSDSSSKAASNA
+583 
-597 SNTNPSTGVAGG
+597 
-609 AFALALLS
+609 ALVLS
-617 GAAVVMA
+617 RMYGTQRVYKTILQFL
-624 KKKK
+624 KKINEED

>member
-1 MGLDIGRLLYGIR
+1 MGLNIGRLLYGIR
-14 TKYQISVN
+14 TKYEMNVK

-28 CGVST
+28 CSPSS
-33 YCMYEND
+33 YCMYENG
-40 EMIPDILSVNIFLD
+40 EIVPDILLVNMFLD

-432 EICCEEY
+432 EISCEEY

-553 QPDSENSS
+553 YNKYLMNGSEKNEQIKRYSLYALVLSKLFGTDRIYKNSFNFFEKIK
-561 DNSSDISS
+561 DE
-569 SSAVDSSSSDSKAT
+569 
-583 DSKSDSSSKAASNA
+583 
-597 SNTNPSTGVAGG
+597 
-609 AFALALLS
+609 
-617 GAAVVMA
+617 
-624 KKKK
+624 

>member
-1 MGLDIGRLLYGIR
+1 MGLNIGRLLYGIR
-14 TKYQISVN
+14 TKYEMNVK

-28 CGVST
+28 CSPSS
-33 YCMYEND
+33 YCMYENG
-40 EMIPDILSVNIFLD
+40 EIVPDILLVNMFLD

-88 NYKKLGMLLEHMPTG
+88 NYKKLGMLLEHIPTG

-553 QPDSENSS
+553 YNKYLMNGSEKNEQIKRYSLYALVLSKLFGTDRIYKNSFNFFEKIK
-561 DNSSDISS
+561 DE
-569 SSAVDSSSSDSKAT
+569 
-583 DSKSDSSSKAASNA
+583 
-597 SNTNPSTGVAGG
+597 
-609 AFALALLS
+609 
-617 GAAVVMA
+617 
-624 KKKK
+624 

>member
-40 EMIPDILSVNIFLD
+40 EMIPDILSVNMFLD

-88 NYKKLGMLLEHMPTG
+88 NYKKLVMLLEHMPTG

-205 KVKIYPLLVCLWG
+205 KVRIYPLLVCLWG

-285 GYRAQSQIYVPQ
+285 GYQAQSQIYVPQ

-312 ERKKVNFTQEKIS
+312 ERKKVNYTQEKIS

-374 LLRREISRILFSE
+374 LLRREISYELFME
-387 KSMDKVW
+387 KN
-394 ESLEKLM
+394 ERLPELLEELKTV
-401 EILGEDECAQNKQYL
+401 LGEKEVAKNRQYL
-416 KFIEICIEK
+416 EFVQVSIEENTGRKTWNQCCDMFRNILSYTMNEK
-425 EYSHMSE
+425 E
-432 EICCEEY
+432 
-439 RKVLA
+439 
-444 YSMNENLIGE
+444 IG
-454 KKHIYT
+454 KKRHVYT
-460 KVEINL
+460 MLEINL
-466 INHISVCLAKSGKK
+466 IDHISVCMAKDGKS
-480 EQAMRLIRAF
+480 EEAMHLIKAF
-490 LEDTDQMKE
+490 LDDMDYMKTE
-499 DKYHETK
+499 KYYETF

-511 YGRWLSDSGEYSKA
+511 YARWKSDRENFDEAECIYREGREQRIRRNKT
-525 DSIFMDGAKQIMER
+525 
-539 DRAELLD
+539 ELLD
-546 QYIGEIA
+546 EYIGEYAYNKYLKNNINEK
-553 QPDSENSS
+553 QD
-561 DNSSDISS
+561 
-569 SSAVDSSSSDSKAT
+569 VKRYLLY
-583 DSKSDSSSKAASNA
+583 
-597 SNTNPSTGVAGG
+597 
-609 AFALALLS
+609 ALVLS
-617 GAAVVMA
+617 RMYGTQRVYKTILQFL
-624 KKKK
+624 KKINEED

>member
-88 NYKKLGMLLEHMPTG
+88 NYKKLVMLLEHMPTG

-205 KVKIYPLLVCLWG
+205 KVRIYPLLVCLWG

-285 GYRAQSQIYVPQ
+285 GYQAKSQIYVPQ

-312 ERKKVNFTQEKIS
+312 ERKKVNYTQEKIS

-374 LLRREISRILFSE
+374 LLRREISYELFME
-387 KSMDKVW
+387 RNERLPELLEELKKV
-394 ESLEKLM
+394 
-401 EILGEDECAQNKQYL
+401 LGEKEVAKNRQYL
-416 KFIEICIEK
+416 EFVQVSIEENTGRKTWNQCCDMFRNILSYTMNEK
-425 EYSHMSE
+425 E
-432 EICCEEY
+432 
-439 RKVLA
+439 
-444 YSMNENLIGE
+444 IG
-454 KKHIYT
+454 KKRHVYT
-460 KVEINL
+460 MLEINL
-466 INHISVCLAKSGKK
+466 IDHISVCMAKDGKS
-480 EQAMRLIRAF
+480 EEAMHLIKAF
-490 LEDTDQMKE
+490 LDDMDYMKTE
-499 DKYHETK
+499 KYYETF

-511 YGRWLSDSGEYSKA
+511 YARWKSDRGNFDEAECIYREGIEQRIRRNKT
-525 DSIFMDGAKQIMER
+525 
-539 DRAELLD
+539 ELLD
-546 QYIGEIA
+546 EYIGEYAYNKYLKNNINEK
-553 QPDSENSS
+553 QD
-561 DNSSDISS
+561 
-569 SSAVDSSSSDSKAT
+569 VKRYLLY
-583 DSKSDSSSKAASNA
+583 
-597 SNTNPSTGVAGG
+597 
-609 AFALALLS
+609 ALVLS
-617 GAAVVMA
+617 RMYGTQRVYKTILQFL
-624 KKKK
+624 KKINEED

>member
-1 MGLDIGRLLYGIR
+1 MGLNIGRLLYGIR
-14 TKYQISVN
+14 TKYEMNVK

-28 CGVST
+28 CSPSS
-33 YCMYEND
+33 YCTYENG
-40 EMIPDILSVNIFLD
+40 EIVPDILLVNMFLD

-88 NYKKLGMLLEHMPTG
+88 NYKKLVMLLEHMPTG

-297 ANEIMLEHVGQYLST
+297 SNEIMLEHVGQYLST

-374 LLRREISRILFSE
+374 LLRREISYELFME
-387 KSMDKVW
+387 KN
-394 ESLEKLM
+394 ERLPELLEELKTV
-401 EILGEDECAQNKQYL
+401 LGEKEVAKNRQYL
-416 KFIEICIEK
+416 EFFQVSIEENTGRKTWNQCCDMFRNILSYTMNEK
-425 EYSHMSE
+425 E
-432 EICCEEY
+432 
-439 RKVLA
+439 
-444 YSMNENLIGE
+444 IG
-454 KKHIYT
+454 KKRHVYT
-460 KVEINL
+460 MLEINL
-466 INHISVCLAKSGKK
+466 IDHISVCMAKDGKS
-480 EQAMRLIRAF
+480 EEAMHLIKAF
-490 LEDTDQMKE
+490 LDDMDYMKTE
-499 DKYHETK
+499 KYYETF

-511 YGRWLSDSGEYSKA
+511 YARWKSDRENFDEAECIYREGIEQRIRRNKT
-525 DSIFMDGAKQIMER
+525 
-539 DRAELLD
+539 ELLD
-546 QYIGEIA
+546 EYIGEYAYNKYLKNNINEK
-553 QPDSENSS
+553 QD
-561 DNSSDISS
+561 
-569 SSAVDSSSSDSKAT
+569 VKRYLLY
-583 DSKSDSSSKAASNA
+583 
-597 SNTNPSTGVAGG
+597 
-609 AFALALLS
+609 ALVLS
-617 GAAVVMA
+617 RIYGTQRVYKTILQFF
-624 KKKK
+624 KKINEED

>member
-1 MGLDIGRLLYGIR
+1 MKVQFSIRKIGLFGKLGEDRKMGLDIGRLLYGIR

-40 EMIPDILSVNIFLD
+40 EMIPDILSVNMFLD

-88 NYKKLGMLLEHMPTG
+88 NYKKLVMLLEHMPTG

-205 KVKIYPLLVCLWG
+205 KVRIYPLLVCLWG

-236 TLELLRK
+236 ILELLRK

-285 GYRAQSQIYVPQ
+285 GYQAQSQIYVPQ

-312 ERKKVNFTQEKIS
+312 ERKKVNYTQEKIS

-374 LLRREISRILFSE
+374 LLRREISYELFME
-387 KSMDKVW
+387 KN
-394 ESLEKLM
+394 ERLPELLEELKTV
-401 EILGEDECAQNKQYL
+401 LGEKEVAKNRQYL
-416 KFIEICIEK
+416 EFVQVSIEENTGRKTWNQCCDMFRNILSYTMNEK
-425 EYSHMSE
+425 E
-432 EICCEEY
+432 
-439 RKVLA
+439 
-444 YSMNENLIGE
+444 IG
-454 KKHIYT
+454 KKRHVYT
-460 KVEINL
+460 MLEINL
-466 INHISVCLAKSGKK
+466 IDHISVCMAKDGKS
-480 EQAMRLIRAF
+480 EEAMHLIKAF
-490 LEDTDQMKE
+490 LDDMDYMKTE
-499 DKYHETK
+499 KYYETF

-511 YGRWLSDSGEYSKA
+511 YARWKSDRENFDEAECIYREGIEQRIRRNKT
-525 DSIFMDGAKQIMER
+525 
-539 DRAELLD
+539 ELLD
-546 QYIGEIA
+546 EYIGEYAYNKYLKNNINEK
-553 QPDSENSS
+553 QD
-561 DNSSDISS
+561 
-569 SSAVDSSSSDSKAT
+569 VKRYLLY
-583 DSKSDSSSKAASNA
+583 
-597 SNTNPSTGVAGG
+597 
-609 AFALALLS
+609 ALVLS
-617 GAAVVMA
+617 RMYGTQRVYKTILQFL
-624 KKKK
+624 KKINEED

>member
-1 MGLDIGRLLYGIR
+1 MGLNIGRLLYGIR
-14 TKYQISVN
+14 TKYEMNVK

-28 CGVST
+28 CSPSS
-33 YCMYEND
+33 YCMYENG
-40 EMIPDILSVNIFLD
+40 EIVPDILLVNMFLD

-88 NYKKLGMLLEHMPTG
+88 NYKKLGMLLERIPTG

-490 LEDTDQMKE
+490 WEDTDQMKE

-553 QPDSENSS
+553 YNKYLMNGSEKNEQIKRYSLYALVLSKLFGTDRIYKNSFNFFEKIK
-561 DNSSDISS
+561 DE
-569 SSAVDSSSSDSKAT
+569 
-583 DSKSDSSSKAASNA
+583 
-597 SNTNPSTGVAGG
+597 
-609 AFALALLS
+609 
-617 GAAVVMA
+617 
-624 KKKK
+624 

>member
-1 MGLDIGRLLYGIR
+1 MKVQFSIRKIGLFGKLGEDRKMGLDIGRLLYGIR

-40 EMIPDILSVNIFLD
+40 EMIPDILSVNMFLD

-88 NYKKLGMLLEHMPTG
+88 NYKKLVMLLEHMPTG

-205 KVKIYPLLVCLWG
+205 KVRIYPLLVCLWG

-285 GYRAQSQIYVPQ
+285 GYQAQSQIYVPQ

-312 ERKKVNFTQEKIS
+312 ERKKVNYTQEKIS

-374 LLRREISRILFSE
+374 LLRREISYELFME
-387 KSMDKVW
+387 KN
-394 ESLEKLM
+394 ERLPELLEELKTV
-401 EILGEDECAQNKQYL
+401 LGEKEVAKNRQYL
-416 KFIEICIEK
+416 EFVQVSIEENTGRKTWNQCCDMFRNILSYTMNEK
-425 EYSHMSE
+425 E
-432 EICCEEY
+432 
-439 RKVLA
+439 
-444 YSMNENLIGE
+444 IG
-454 KKHIYT
+454 KKRHVYT
-460 KVEINL
+460 MLEINL
-466 INHISVCLAKSGKK
+466 IDHISVCMAKDGKS
-480 EQAMRLIRAF
+480 EEAMHLIKAF
-490 LEDTDQMKE
+490 LDDMDYMKTE
-499 DKYHETK
+499 KYYETF

-511 YGRWLSDSGEYSKA
+511 YARWKSDRENFDEAECIYREGIEQRIRRNKT
-525 DSIFMDGAKQIMER
+525 
-539 DRAELLD
+539 ELLD
-546 QYIGEIA
+546 EYIGEYAYNKYLKNNINEK
-553 QPDSENSS
+553 QD
-561 DNSSDISS
+561 
-569 SSAVDSSSSDSKAT
+569 VKRYLLY
-583 DSKSDSSSKAASNA
+583 
-597 SNTNPSTGVAGG
+597 
-609 AFALALLS
+609 ALVLS
-617 GAAVVMA
+617 RRYGTQRVYKTILQFF
-624 KKKK
+624 KKINEED

>member
-1 MGLDIGRLLYGIR
+1 MKVQFSIRKIGLFGKLGEGRKMGLDIGRLLYGIR

-40 EMIPDILSVNIFLD
+40 EMIPDILSVNMFLD

-88 NYKKLGMLLEHMPTG
+88 NYKKLVMLLEHMPTG

-205 KVKIYPLLVCLWG
+205 KVRIYPLLVCLWG

-285 GYRAQSQIYVPQ
+285 GYQAKSQIYVPQ

-312 ERKKVNFTQEKIS
+312 ERKKVNYTQEKIS

-374 LLRREISRILFSE
+374 LLRREISYELFME
-387 KSMDKVW
+387 RN
-394 ESLEKLM
+394 ERLPELLEELKTV
-401 EILGEDECAQNKQYL
+401 LGEKEVAKNRQYL
-416 KFIEICIEK
+416 EFVQVSIEENTGRKTWNQCCDMFRNILSYTMNEK
-425 EYSHMSE
+425 E
-432 EICCEEY
+432 
-439 RKVLA
+439 
-444 YSMNENLIGE
+444 IG
-454 KKHIYT
+454 KKRHVYT
-460 KVEINL
+460 MLEINL
-466 INHISVCLAKSGKK
+466 IDHISVCMAKDGKS
-480 EQAMRLIRAF
+480 EEAMHLIKAF
-490 LEDTDQMKE
+490 LDDMDYMKTE
-499 DKYHETK
+499 KYYETF

-511 YGRWLSDSGEYSKA
+511 YARWKSDRENFDEAECIYREGIEQRIRRNKT
-525 DSIFMDGAKQIMER
+525 
-539 DRAELLD
+539 ELLD
-546 QYIGEIA
+546 EYIGEYAYNKYLKNNINEK
-553 QPDSENSS
+553 QD
-561 DNSSDISS
+561 
-569 SSAVDSSSSDSKAT
+569 VKRYLLY
-583 DSKSDSSSKAASNA
+583 
-597 SNTNPSTGVAGG
+597 
-609 AFALALLS
+609 ALVLS
-617 GAAVVMA
+617 RMYGTQRVYKTILQFL
-624 KKKK
+624 KKINEED

>member
-1 MGLDIGRLLYGIR
+1 
-14 TKYQISVN
+14 
-22 DICRGI
+22 
-28 CGVST
+28 
-33 YCMYEND
+33 MYEND
-40 EMIPDILSVNIFLD
+40 EIIPDILSVNMFLD
-54 RMGFGI
+54 RMGFGT
-60 LGLTAYIS
+60 LGVSAYIS
-68 EKEVVYFKW
+68 KKEAVYFKW

-88 NYKKLGMLLEHMPTG
+88 NYKKLEMLLEYMPTG

-108 KKIREQYAWFI
+108 KKIREQYAWFV

-133 ATECYEKALECTCGF
+133 ATECYEKALECTCDF
-148 LIKSQKIEGTF
+148 LIKSQKIEGAF
-159 SVREIHIYAI
+159 SVREINIYAV

-176 VNPKEKEEV
+176 VNPKEKEEA
-185 ISRFY
+185 ISRLY

-218 NLVIEGKD
+218 NLVIEGKN

-256 HILVGLKEKRD
+256 HILAGLKEKRD

-349 ALTEKIGTENR
+349 A
-360 YYIELVNTGNIDAL
+360 LVNTGNIDAL

-553 QPDSENSS
+553 YNKYLMNGSEKNEQIKRYSLYALVLSKLFGTDRIYKNSFNFFEKIK
-561 DNSSDISS
+561 DE
-569 SSAVDSSSSDSKAT
+569 
-583 DSKSDSSSKAASNA
+583 
-597 SNTNPSTGVAGG
+597 
-609 AFALALLS
+609 
-617 GAAVVMA
+617 
-624 KKKK
+624 